1 MRTPSSPHFDIQIT
15 RSAAEVNP
23 ELWDALT
30 GAAHFQSHR
39 WYRFGEAVMADC
51 QPTYLTLFTDGRPAA
66 RAALWLVRD
75 EPLPVDSERLRSV
88 VHAYL
93 RRRPLMICRSPL
105 SGLPGLAL
113 RDTEHGRTAT
123 VAALVTGAREQAHGA
138 SASFLVF
145 DFLTPDLRSIA
156 ENGLAVTEVSGPGTV
171 MELPPLSFD
180 EFIARLGKD
189 GRNHYRR
196 TLRHAQEL
204 GIEVTRHRQVE
215 RIREALALIRNV
227 ERRFKSAP
235 NPWMVGMME
244 HLVLADG
251 IWLAATI
258 GDRLVG
264 CGLSF
269 VDNGAQVVTA
279 LGLADDV
286 PYVYFA
292 LGYEALRLA
301 IDSGARTLY
310 WGSGAYDVKQRLGFS
325 VYPNNLVAFAGFGA
339 VPRLIARVASAF

>member
-1 MRTPSSPHFDIQIT
+1 MTKSSAPHFDIQIAH
-15 RSAAEVNP
+15 SVAEIAP
-23 ELWDALT
+23 EVWDTLS
-30 GAAHFQSHR
+30 GEAHFQSHR
-39 WYRFGEAVMADC
+39 WYRFGELVMAGC
-51 QPTYLTLFTDGRPAA
+51 RPTYLTLLDDGQPAA

-75 EPLPVDSERLRSV
+75 EPLPISSAPVRNLV
-88 VHAYL
+88 QGYL

-105 SGLPGLAL
+105 SSMPGLLLPLQSCGEPA
-113 RDTEHGRTAT
+113 AN
-123 VAALVTGAREQAHGA
+123 ALVTAARQHARTAG
-138 SASFLVF
+138 ASFLVF
-145 DFLTPDLRSIA
+145 DFLTPELRSVSR
-156 ENGLAVTEVSGPGTV
+156 NGLALTEVSGPGTV

-180 EFIARLGKD
+180 EFIARLCKD

-204 GIEVTRHRQVE
+204 GITITRHRRVE
-215 RIREALALIRNV
+215 RNSEALALIRNV
-227 ERRFKSAP
+227 ERRFGAAP
-235 NPWMVGMME
+235 NPWMSGIME
-244 HLVLADG
+244 HLEFVDG

-264 CGLSF
+264 CGVSF
-269 VDNGAQVVTA
+269 VDNGGQVVAA

-292 LGYEALRLA
+292 LGYEAIRVA

-325 VYPNNLVAFAGFGA
+325 VYPNNLVAFAGLGA
-339 VPRLIARVASAF
+339 APRLIARVAATIT